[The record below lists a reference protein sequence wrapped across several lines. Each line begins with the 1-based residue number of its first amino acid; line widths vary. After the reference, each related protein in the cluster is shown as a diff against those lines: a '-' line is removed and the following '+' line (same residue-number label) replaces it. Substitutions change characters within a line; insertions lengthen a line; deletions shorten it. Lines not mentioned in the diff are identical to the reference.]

1 MSRSSPRFAHR
12 LPLRLPA
19 TLGLSLALMFVCLA
33 AEAVAAGSP
42 VDLRQ
47 ERRRLP
53 WRFRIV
59 ATAAPGLAPERGWIT
74 HQHYA
79 DAGGDGVDDQFRAND
94 HGICGSIWT
103 PAGAQHDW
111 QTNLPA
117 AFARKGPCASID
129 GVWDVDGDGR
139 AEVVSTSGT
148 PDGFHWRL
156 DVLDASNGARKWSVD
171 LPAGSDDRGDG
182 NWDGFFRAIGP
193 FTAHRSGGAQ
203 PALLVGIEAGHDERP
218 RGVLALDARD
228 GRELWRY
235 LTGAKPTAA
244 NFHLVDLDGDGR
256 QEICLLGA
264 GVTNL
269 EEGEEVDGFR
279 DDHARLFVVGDDGAL
294 RWQRALGAAPAS
306 GWVEPVDLDA
316 DGRCELVVTAWLT
329 ELGNEALFV
338 LDGDGAL
345 LASAPLAAR
354 AQSLVVA
361 GGGAGATATAWLS
374 FEGAVQRYAV
384 SRTAI
389 TAGPRA
395 VTDGP
400 VQVALVADVVGNA
413 APEVLL
419 GGAGGWNWLVD
430 GALQPLALL
439 HDPDFRPLVDGTHLR
454 EMPGGER
461 RLVVLGGRGFST
473 AEFVIEENPRRLPWE
488 LIAAGTA
495 TVGAAGTAWRWRRR
509 RLTPAALRALR
520 LQLLERLV
528 GESHGQIGPLTAAER
543 LALLLSGFAGKG
555 GDRAPLAQRIRELQR
570 EMLDVGVPQ
579 LAAAADLA
587 ALAGLD
593 EKALAEAR
601 QALAELREA
610 LANTA
615 ADWDG
620 STPAGEAVAAS
631 AVALRS
637 VAETTRARF
646 RRLCK
651 LVETEFTTSPGAVLA
666 RSLAAHAE
674 RIAELG
680 VEVALPG
687 DPMPDCFVDAEDLAF
702 VLDNLVENALR
713 ALEPVARRRL
723 DVAWRPAGDLTAVH
737 IQDSGVGMTASE
749 AAAALEPG
757 EGKRAGGG
765 RGLPG
770 SQARL
775 RKYEGKV
782 IVAATAPGQGT
793 TMVLYLR
800 TANTGAASTAPGGD
814 A

>member
-1 MSRSSPRFAHR
+1 M
-12 LPLRLPA
+12 
-19 TLGLSLALMFVCLA
+19 ALVAVCLV
-33 AEAVAAGSP
+33 VAGAGESA
-42 VDLRQ
+42 VDLRKDG
-47 ERRRLP
+47 RRLP
-53 WRFRIV
+53 WRFRTV

-74 HQHYA
+74 HQHCA
-79 DAGGDGVDDQFRAND
+79 DAGGDGVDDQFRANN

-103 PAGAQHDW
+103 PGGAQQDW

-139 AEVVSTSGT
+139 AEVVSTAGT

-156 DVLDASNGARKWSVD
+156 DVLDATTGARKWSAD
-171 LPAGSDDRGDG
+171 LPAGSDDYGDG
-182 NWDGFFRAIGP
+182 NWDGFFRAFGP
-193 FTAHRSGGAQ
+193 FTAHLPDGPR

-218 RGVLALDARD
+218 RGALALDARD
-228 GRELWRY
+228 GRELWRH
-235 LTGAKPTAA
+235 LTGAKPTAP

-264 GVTNL
+264 GVSNL
-269 EEGEEVDGFR
+269 EAGEEVDGFG
-279 DDHARLFVVGDDGAL
+279 DDQARLFVVGDDGAL

-316 DGRCELVVTAWLT
+316 DGRSELVVAAWLA
-329 ELGNEALFV
+329 EQGSEALFV

-354 AQSLVVA
+354 AHSLVVA
-361 GGGAGATATAWLS
+361 GGGDGGAGATAWLS

-395 VTDGP
+395 VADGP
-400 VQVALVADVVGNA
+400 VQVALVADVVGDA
-413 APEVLL
+413 ASEVLL
-419 GGAGGWNWLVD
+419 GGTGGWNWLVD
-430 GALQPLALL
+430 AALQPLALL
-439 HDPDFRPLVDGTHLR
+439 HDPGFRPLGDGTHLR
-454 EMPGGER
+454 AMPGGER
-461 RLVVLGGRGFST
+461 RLVVLGGRGFAS
-473 AEFVIEENPRRLPWE
+473 AEFVLEENPRRLPWE

-528 GESHGQIGPLTAAER
+528 GESHGQVGPLTAAER
-543 LALLLSGFAGKG
+543 LALLLGGYAGKG

-579 LAAAADLA
+579 LASAADLA

-601 QALAELREA
+601 QALAELRGA
-610 LANTA
+610 LATTA
-615 ADWDG
+615 AGWDG
-620 STPAGEAVAAS
+620 ATPADEAVATS
-631 AVALRS
+631 AAALRS
-637 VAETTRARF
+637 LAETTRARF

-651 LVETEFTTSPGAVLA
+651 LVETEFTTSPGAILA

-674 RIAELG
+674 RIAELR
-680 VEVALPG
+680 VEVALPD
-687 DPMPDCFVDAEDLAF
+687 DPAPDCFVDAEDLAF

-713 ALEPVARRRL
+713 ALEPVTRRRL
-723 DVAWRPAGDLTAVH
+723 AVTWRPAGDLTAVH

-770 SQARL
+770 SRERL
-775 RKYEGKV
+775 RKYEGKL

-800 TANTGAASTAPGGD
+800 TANTGAATAAPEGD